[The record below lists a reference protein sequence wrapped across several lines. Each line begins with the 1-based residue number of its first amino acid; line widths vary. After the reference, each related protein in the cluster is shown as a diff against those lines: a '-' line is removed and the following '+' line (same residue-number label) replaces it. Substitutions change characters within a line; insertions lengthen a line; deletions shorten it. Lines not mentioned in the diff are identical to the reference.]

1 MSSISSVGSS
11 ISALTQ
17 QVQSQSGSRAQH
29 PRGGR
34 PPEPTAEM
42 KAQFESAAKSA
53 GIDVD
58 QLNSLQS
65 KIEDAVKNAVDNSSG
80 TDPREAIQSA
90 VETVLKDNGIDPEDL
105 KSKLESVFEKM
116 GAGKPGQ
123 GTYKPS
129 DNDADDQGASATTL
143 QSSNTSQDAI
153 GTILRALRTMPAGSL
168 VDAQA

>member
-11 ISALTQ
+11 ISAFTQ
-17 QVQSQSGSRAQH
+17 QVQSQGANRPPH
-29 PRGGR
+29 GGR

-65 KIEDAVKNAVDNSSG
+65 KIEDAVQNAVESSNG

-116 GAGKPGQ
+116 GANKPGQ

-129 DNDADDQGASATTL
+129 GSNADQGASATTL
-143 QSSNTSQDAI
+143 QTSNTSQDAI
-153 GTILRALRTMPAGSL
+153 GTILRALRSMPTGSF